1 MSRKYY
7 TVDLCVGDEHGAF
20 TGRVEAV
27 DVYEHHDGA
36 SESLIELRPHIYD
49 ETAEEWIGLP
59 FEYNR
64 RGDCRVVSVTIGAE
78 TFRITG
84 GPGSGGNWS
93 WESVSM
99 PLNEVC
105 RLLNHLK
112 AARHTWTNGESCH
125 LFDIEQGT
133 EKFWEWWKDA
143 GLRFRAVARAPLWF
157 RALSRKRRRKLNRQ
171 SKRTRCLVYKLAT

>member
-36 SESLIELRPHIYD
+36 SESLIQLRPHIYD

-59 FEYNR
+59 CAYNLNTYHR
-64 RGDCRVVSVTIGAE
+64 ARSVTIGGE
-78 TFRITG
+78 TFPVLTG
-84 GPGSGGNWS
+84 PNSGGHWS
-93 WESVSM
+93 WDSFPM
-99 PLNEVC
+99 ALHDVC

-125 LFDIEQGT
+125 LFDIDQGT
-133 EKFWEWWKDA
+133 EKFWEWWKD
-143 GLRFRAVARAPLWF
+143 GRKRFRAVARAPRWF
-157 RALSRKRRRKLNRQ
+157 RALSRKRRRKFNRQ